1 MVLLGDYQ
9 SDISQKNA
17 GMLVEVTAGE
27 KWFSFEDRL
36 TQHEKILSWQYAE
49 VLNNSGFVTAMV
61 YLLSMNSVKLSPD
74 YKELG
79 LGFDE
84 ILRVLLGCQRGSSVF
99 LGGEGV
105 DLVKILNQSYKEMSQ
120 SLAKQSGGVEISDCE
135 IIQFSYFQTPE
146 YFLNSANADRDWYNN
161 KNAKVL
167 FWINQTR
174 MFMASYADLTEL
186 VGKLMG
192 YLQALDIQFLP
203 ETNKRTSNV
212 KLDAYEI
219 YVIEI

>member
-17 GMLVEVTAGE
+17 GLLAEFSGSG
-27 KWFSFEDRL
+27 KWFSVQDRL
-36 TQHEKILSWQYAE
+36 TQHDKILSYQYAE
-49 VLNNSGFVTAMV
+49 VLKNSGFVTSMV
-61 YLLSMNSVKLSPD
+61 YLLSMNNVKLSPD

-79 LGFDE
+79 LGFDG
-84 ILRVLLGCQRGSSVF
+84 ILRVILGCQRGSTVF
-99 LGGEGV
+99 IGGSEV
-105 DLVKILNQSYKEMSQ
+105 DLLKILNQSYKEMSQ
-120 SLAKQSGGVEISDCE
+120 SLAKHSGGVEISDCE

-146 YFLNSANADRDWYNN
+146 YFLNSANADRDLYNN

-174 MFMASYADLTEL
+174 LFMASYVDLTKM

-192 YLQALDIQFLP
+192 YLQALDTQFLP
-203 ETNKRTSNV
+203 KTDNRTSNL